1 MVNEKGL
8 KSYCQGCGA
17 CAVGIT
23 GRPAEDAA
31 AETIAAEIISAIRRK
46 TGASTAES
54 GPSGPGSSIRVKS
67 VLPLGV
73 SNRHIHLRKETFE
86 KLFGIQAKLEV
97 FRQLYQPGE
106 FASTSVCMVVGPRMN
121 PLTGVRILGP
131 FRNYDQV
138 EISMT
143 DAVGLGI
150 RPPVRQ
156 SGDVRGSAGVT
167 LVGPAG
173 TVNLAEGAILAARH
187 AHLTSREAAVFGVRD
202 GDRIR
207 VRTTGERPTVLENVL
222 IRVNDAWKLQLH
234 LDTDEANAA
243 GAVCGAEVEFAGK
256 M

>member
-1 MVNEKGL
+1 MKGL

-17 CAVGIT
+17 CAARGSAAST
-23 GRPAEDAA
+23 GGVSSYGRTDDAMA
-31 AETIAAEIISAIRRK
+31 ASIADEIISAIRRK
-46 TGASTAES
+46 TGESTSRPSASGKPA
-54 GPSGPGSSIRVKS
+54 

-86 KLFGIQAKLEV
+86 KLFGNQAKLEV
-97 FRQLYQPGE
+97 YRDLYQPGE
-106 FASTSVCMVVGPRMN
+106 FASSSVCMVVGPRLQ
-121 PLTGVRILGP
+121 PLSGVRILGP

-138 EISMT
+138 ELSFT
-143 DAVGLGI
+143 DAIGLGI

-156 SGDVRGSAGVT
+156 SGDVKGSAAVT

-173 TVNLAEGAILAARH
+173 TVQLSEGAIIAARH
-187 AHLTSREAAVFGVRD
+187 VHLTSKEASVFGVTD

-207 VRTTGERPTVLENVL
+207 VRTTGDRRTVLENVL
-222 IRVNDAWKLQLH
+222 VRVNDAWKLQLH

-243 GAVCGAEVEFAGK
+243 GAVCGAEIEFAGK

>member
-1 MVNEKGL
+1 M
-8 KSYCQGCGA
+8 
-17 CAVGIT
+17 
-23 GRPAEDAA
+23 AEA
-31 AETIAAEIISAIRRK
+31 IASEIISAIRRK
-46 TGASTAES
+46 TGAAAAAPARS
-54 GPSGPGSSIRVKS
+54 P

-86 KLFGIQAKLEV
+86 RLFGPGSKLEV

-106 FASTSVCMVVGPRMN
+106 FASASVCMVVGPRMQ

-138 EISMT
+138 ELSLT
-143 DAVGLGI
+143 DAIGI
-150 RPPVRQ
+150 GIKPPVRQ
-156 SGDVRGSAGVT
+156 SGDIRGSAGVT

-187 AHLTSREAAVFGVRD
+187 VHLTSLEAGAFGVRD

-207 VRTTGERPTVLENVL
+207 VRTKGDRPTVLENVL
-222 IRVNDAWKLQLH
+222 VRVNDAWRLQLH

-243 GAVCGAEVEFAGK
+243 GAVCGAEIEFAGR